1 VVRVSCSKR
10 VGLAFLACVV
20 VAMGLTACADEDG
33 GSRAAAAPTSGGSA
47 RANDRAL
54 EKCLTRA
61 GARAVK
67 SRADLRFLK
76 GTSTEGDRASTITNG
91 VVSSGPGGTDV
102 EWMTVSD
109 GSRWRVY
116 SRSYEPDPSS
126 PDYEGM
132 WQRVLR
138 ASPDL
143 PVLAVKRTGSR
154 ASFTAAR
161 RCIGSAG

>member
-1 VVRVSCSKR
+1 MVRVSFSKR
-10 VGLAFLACVV
+10 VRLACLALVV
-20 VAMGLTACADEDG
+20 VAMGLTACAEEDG
-33 GSRAAAAPTSGGSA
+33 GSRAAAAPSSRRSA
-47 RANDRAL
+47 HAKDRAL
-54 EKCLTRA
+54 ERCLTRA
-61 GARAVK
+61 GARAVD

-76 GTSTEGDRASTITNG
+76 GTSTEGDGASAITNG
-91 VVSSGPGGTDV
+91 VVSSGPGGTDI

-116 SRSYEPDPSS
+116 SRSHEPDPGS